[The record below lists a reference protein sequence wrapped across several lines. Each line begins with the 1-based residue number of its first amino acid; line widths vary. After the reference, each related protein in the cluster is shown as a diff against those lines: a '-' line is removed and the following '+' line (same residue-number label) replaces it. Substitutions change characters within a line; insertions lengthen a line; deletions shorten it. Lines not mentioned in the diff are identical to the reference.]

1 VRLLGQTG
9 NADEP
14 GTPMKVVRAPTPPVL
29 SKPDTRVPETSR
41 TPMKAVRAPTPPV
54 LPKPDTRVPETET
67 SGPTKSAR
75 TGRVD
80 ELRAKLEERQ
90 SRVSAT
96 ATGSEG
102 GKDERAGARGP
113 AGAEGGLVGALER
126 MRNKIRPESCEV
138 ESVNWDE

>member
-9 NADEP
+9 KKDEP
-14 GTPMKVVRAPTPPVL
+14 G
-29 SKPDTRVPETSR
+29 

-54 LPKPDTRVPETET
+54 LPKPDTRVPET